1 MGSRM
6 LEKKKETPTVVAIG
20 YGLLP
25 GNTGASK
32 ENPMLTLAAEVDR
45 YTGRILDA
53 EMNVG
58 SRITREWVRHLMI
71 GNDLTSLD
79 DTEYF
84 VTQVENGYNGASRR
98 AITHAYRDLSQ
109 RYAEYLVPTPR
120 EGHECEHPQQR

>member
-1 MGSRM
+1 MRKGN
-6 LEKKKETPTVVAIG
+6 KETPTVVAIG

-58 SRITREWVRHLMI
+58 SRITREWVRQLMI
-71 GNDLTSLD
+71 GNDLTSQD
-79 DTEYF
+79 DTECF
-84 VTQVENGYNGASRR
+84 VSQVENGYNGASRR

-109 RYAEYLVPTPR
+109 RYTEYLVSGPL
-120 EGHECEHPQQR
+120 EGRGSENRQNE